1 MQLLDITPP
10 LSEASPVYPGD
21 TPFSRTWDARI
32 GDDGP
37 ANVSTIRLSPHVGAH
52 ADAPFH
58 YDPDGVGMDAVPL
71 AHFLGPCRVVHA
83 LGAGPLVRP
92 DHLAAALAGATLP
105 PRVLV
110 RTYERSPAEWD
121 PGFTAFAPETIE
133 WLADRG
139 VVLVGIDTPSADPD
153 GSDTLPSHQALRRR
167 GVLILENLRLDAVD
181 PGDYELIA
189 LPLPIVGGDASPVRA
204 VLRRH

>member
-1 MQLLDITPP
+1 MHLFDITPP

-21 TPFSRTWDARI
+21 TPFSREWNARI

-37 ANVSTIRLSPHVGAH
+37 ANVSTIQLSPHVGAH

-58 YDPDGVGMDAVPL
+58 YDPTGSGIDAVPL
-71 AHFLGPCRVVHA
+71 ATFIGPCRVVHA
-83 LGAGPLVRP
+83 LDAAPLVRP
-92 DHLAAALAGATLP
+92 DHLAAALAGAPLP

-110 RTYERSPAEWD
+110 RTYERSPSAWD

-139 VVLVGIDTPSADPD
+139 VLLVGIDSPSADP
-153 GSDTLPSHQALRRR
+153 SDSEALPSHQALRRR
-167 GVLILENLRLDAVD
+167 GVLILENLRLDDIEA
-181 PGDYELIA
+181 GDYELIA